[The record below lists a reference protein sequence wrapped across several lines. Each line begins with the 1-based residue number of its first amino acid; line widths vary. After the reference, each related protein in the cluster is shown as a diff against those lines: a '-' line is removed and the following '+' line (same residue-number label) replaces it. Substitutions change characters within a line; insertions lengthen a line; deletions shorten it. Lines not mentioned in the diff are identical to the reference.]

1 MGTNYNFTNGYI
13 GQVDG
18 KGVETISI
26 LSYCKKRREGK
37 LKKDVIYA
45 LTNGSE
51 GGDLTLMLDGIS
63 IGKMTEDGMVT
74 YNKEEKKEEKKK
86 KTSKKEASVPA
97 SIPTSEEI
105 DLMSMSAK
113 IDEFLRASLERD
125 FMKEIK

>member
-13 GQVDG
+13 GKIDG
-18 KGVETISI
+18 KDVETISI

-51 GGDLTLMLDGIS
+51 GGDLTLILDGVS

-86 KTSKKEASVPA
+86 EKKTSKKEAT
-97 SIPTSEEI
+97 TSTSTPGEI

>member
-18 KGVETISI
+18 KPVEAMS
-26 LSYCKKRREGK
+26 LSFYHKQRKEGK
-37 LKKDVIYA
+37 LREGVFYA
-45 LTNGSE
+45 LTNESHR
-51 GGDLTLMLDGIS
+51 GDLTLMLNGVS
-63 IGKMTEDGMVT
+63 VGKMTEDGMVT

-86 KTSKKEASVPA
+86 EKKTSKKEAT
-97 SIPTSEEI
+97 TSTSTPGEI

-125 FMKEIK
+125 FTKELK

>member
-13 GQVDG
+13 GQIDG

-51 GGDLTLMLDGIS
+51 GGDLTLILDGVS

-86 KTSKKEASVPA
+86 KTSKKEATTSA
-97 SIPTSEEI
+97 SSSGEI
-105 DLMSMSAK
+105 DLIGMSAK

-125 FMKEIK
+125 FTKEFK

>member
-18 KGVETISI
+18 KPVEAMS
-26 LSYCKKRREGK
+26 LSFYHKQRKEGK
-37 LKKDVIYA
+37 LREGVFYA
-45 LTNGSE
+45 LTNESHR
-51 GGDLTLMLDGIS
+51 GDLTLMLDGVS
-63 IGKMTEDGMVT
+63 VGKMTEDGMVT

>member
-13 GQVDG
+13 GQIDG

-37 LKKDVIYA
+37 LKKDIIYA

-51 GGDLTLMLDGIS
+51 GGDLTLMLDGVS

-74 YNKEEKKEEKKK
+74 YNKDEKKEEKKK
-86 KTSKKEASVPA
+86 KTSKKETT
-97 SIPTSEEI
+97 TSTSTSGEI
-105 DLMSMSAK
+105 DLMGMSAK

-125 FMKEIK
+125 FMKEFK